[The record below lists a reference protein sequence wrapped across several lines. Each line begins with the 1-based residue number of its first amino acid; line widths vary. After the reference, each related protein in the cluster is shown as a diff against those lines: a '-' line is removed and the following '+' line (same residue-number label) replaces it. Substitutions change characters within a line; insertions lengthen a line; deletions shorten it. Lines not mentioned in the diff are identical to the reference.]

1 MKVPRLRIAF
11 IAAVAVLAAIPLS
24 VSAQDEHVRHGR
36 KYKPLPETSHIQVVV
51 TKKSNGKPI
60 LNAGVVFVAST
71 KEGKNLGS
79 YEVKSGLEG
88 KAVIDIIPR
97 GSIVRVQVIANGF
110 ATFAQDYTVD
120 EPSREIAVEMQSP
133 REQVSAY
140 EKNSGEESSRQ
151 PGVQEPVRPPTPP
164 PATPASPETAPK

>member
-1 MKVPRLRIAF
+1 M
-11 IAAVAVLAAIPLS
+11 AVLATMPLS
-24 VSAQDEHVRHGR
+24 LSAQDEHVRHGR
-36 KYKPLPETSHIQVVV
+36 KYKPLPETSHIQVMV

-60 LNAGVVFVAST
+60 PNAGVVFVASS

-79 YEVKSGLEG
+79 FEVKSSPEG

-97 GSIVRVQVIANGF
+97 GSNVRVQVIASGF

-120 EPSREIAVEMQSP
+120 EPSREIAVEMLSP

-140 EKNSGEESSRQ
+140 EKNTGSESERKA
-151 PGVQEPVRPPTPP
+151 GVQEPVRPPPP
-164 PATPASPETAPK
+164 PQATPASPETAPK